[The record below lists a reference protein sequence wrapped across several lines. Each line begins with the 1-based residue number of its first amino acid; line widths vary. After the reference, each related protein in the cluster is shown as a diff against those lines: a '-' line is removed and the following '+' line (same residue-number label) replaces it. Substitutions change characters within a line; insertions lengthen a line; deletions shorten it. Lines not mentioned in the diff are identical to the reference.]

1 MNTDYYVSRL
11 AFLQNK
17 MREIDY
23 KIKNEVDLDHEYIAR
38 LIKENAILLKE
49 KRAVQI
55 CLDDVIH
62 LNLII
67 DKWFDGQS

>member
-1 MNTDYYVSRL
+1 MLER
-11 AFLQNK
+11 FFK
-17 MREIDY
+17 
-23 KIKNEVDLDHEYIAR
+23 DLPAE
-38 LIKENAILLKE
+38 LWETQAILLKE